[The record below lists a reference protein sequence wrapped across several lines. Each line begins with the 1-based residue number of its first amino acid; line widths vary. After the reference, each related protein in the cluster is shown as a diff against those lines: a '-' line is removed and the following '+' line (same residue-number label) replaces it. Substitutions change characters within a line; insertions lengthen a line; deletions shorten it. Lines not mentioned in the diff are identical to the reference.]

1 MTESDLIPL
10 GITVALAV
18 VGSYVTIKVSLATIK
33 SDATHDA
40 EKQAELKAAFDE
52 LEKRVREIEV
62 KDGKTEVYMKGVLAS
77 VDKLAEKIDEWNK

>member
-1 MTESDLIPL
+1 MTEAELLPMI
-10 GITVALAV
+10 ITVLLAAG
-18 VGSYVTIKVSLATIK
+18 GSYVTIKVAVATLK
-33 SDATHDA
+33 SDALHDA

-77 VDKLAEKIDEWNK
+77 VDKLAEKIEEWNK